1 MNWYVVDWLG
11 KKIRVPALKVQG
23 KLWFHWKGQTH
34 AVELAGGAR
43 RSSGVQGKTQA
54 GIISAPM
61 PGKVTKVFVRLGE
74 KVSPGQPIVVMEA
87 MKMEYTL
94 ESDLD
99 GVVRELNCQTGDQ
112 VNLNQLLARIGE
124 ANA

>member
-1 MNWYVVDWLG
+1 MKWYVIDWLG
-11 KKIRVPALKVQG
+11 KKIRVPAMKVSG
-23 KLWFHWKGQTH
+23 KLWFQWQGQTH
-34 AVELAGGAR
+34 VIDTAAESRRGQGA
-43 RSSGVQGKTQA
+43 QGKTQP
-54 GIISAPM
+54 GVISAPM

-74 KVSPGQPIVVMEA
+74 KVSPGQPLVIMEA

-99 GVVRELNCQTGDQ
+99 GVVRELNCKMGDQ